1 MVIGPVQQMKN
12 RDVYDQLTSLL
23 LDYGA
28 FKPLVGMLVKEEIR
42 GNCALRQGSAR
53 VLEMCASQTEGINIL
68 SEHLPEIMQLVEG
81 FIKVPEESEISRV
94 KYPGATVL
102 LDLSANEHCIE
113 RVAVMMRERG
123 LYEVVIQELETSIA
137 RKIPRGS
144 PDKVLFNRYR
154 DLMIGIILNLTC
166 NVEN

>member
-1 MVIGPVQQMKN
+1 MK
-12 RDVYDQLTSLL
+12 
-23 LDYGA
+23 
-28 FKPLVGMLVKEEIR
+28 
-42 GNCALRQGSAR
+42 
-53 VLEMCASQTEGINIL
+53 
-68 SEHLPEIMQLVEG
+68 
-81 FIKVPEESEISRV
+81 
-94 KYPGATVL
+94 
-102 LDLSANEHCIE
+102 
-113 RVAVMMRERG
+113 ERG